1 MANLTIAGVVDEEA
15 KKEFMKIENPNMTK
29 IRKAANAY
37 EKEANS
43 AKLRTDTPKAYQIKN
58 SGGKDVICFVCGN
71 KGHKSGE
78 CTLKRDGLKCN
89 NCKRTG
95 HLAKACQSKPDS
107 GLQQKDLRRDK
118 ARVAKSERAERPES
132 DKEEAI
138 IQEARAV
145 RANTNTPA
153 LLL

>member
-1 MANLTIAGVVDEEA
+1 MHTRRRPTPLNC
-15 KKEFMKIENPNMTK
+15 
-29 IRKAANAY
+29 
-37 EKEANS
+37 
-43 AKLRTDTPKAYQIKN
+43 TDTSKAYLIKN

-71 KGHKSGE
+71 KGYKSRE
-78 CTLKRDGLKCN
+78 CTLKHDNLKSN

-95 HLAKACQSKPDS
+95 HLAKASQSKPDS
-107 GLQQKDLRRDK
+107 GLQQKDRRRDK
-118 ARVAKSERAERPES
+118 ARVAKSKRAERPES
-132 DKEEAI
+132 DEEESI

>member
-1 MANLTIAGVVDEEA
+1 MVDDKA
-15 KKEFMKIENPNMTK
+15 RKEFMKIENPNMTK
-29 IRKAANAY
+29 ILKAADTY

-43 AKLRTDTPKAYQIKN
+43 NKVRTNASKAYQERNQNNKE
-58 SGGKDVICFVCGN
+58 VICYVCGN

-78 CTLKRDGLKCN
+78 CNLKRDGLKCN
-89 NCKRTG
+89 NCKWTG
-95 HLAKACQSKPDS
+95 HLANACQSKPDS
-107 GLQQKDLRRDK
+107 GLQQKDKRKDR
-118 ARVAKSERAERPES
+118 ARVAKAEKTERPES
-132 DKEEAI
+132 DEEEAI

>member
-1 MANLTIAGVVDEEA
+1 M
-15 KKEFMKIENPNMTK
+15 
-29 IRKAANAY
+29 
-37 EKEANS
+37 
-43 AKLRTDTPKAYQIKN
+43 
-58 SGGKDVICFVCGN
+58 
-71 KGHKSGE
+71 
-78 CTLKRDGLKCN
+78 LKRDNLKCS

-107 GLQQKDLRRDK
+107 GLQQKDRQRDK
-118 ARVAKSERAERPES
+118 ARVAKSEKPERPES
-132 DKEEAI
+132 DEKEAI

>member
-1 MANLTIAGVVDEEA
+1 M
-15 KKEFMKIENPNMTK
+15 
-29 IRKAANAY
+29 
-37 EKEANS
+37 
-43 AKLRTDTPKAYQIKN
+43 
-58 SGGKDVICFVCGN
+58 CGN

-78 CTLKRDGLKCN
+78 CTLKRDNLNCS

-107 GLQQKDLRRDK
+107 GLQQEDKLKDR
-118 ARVAKSERAERPES
+118 ARVAKTEGPERHES
-132 DKEEAI
+132 DEEEAI

-153 LLL
+153 LIL

>member
-1 MANLTIAGVVDEEA
+1 
-15 KKEFMKIENPNMTK
+15 MTK
-29 IRKAANAY
+29 IRKAADTY
-37 EKEANS
+37 EKEANCNKVRS
-43 AKLRTDTPKAYQIKN
+43 DTSKAYQVRNQNNKEI
-58 SGGKDVICFVCGN
+58 ICYVCGN

-78 CTLKRDGLKCN
+78 CTLKRDGLKCSH
-89 NCKRTG
+89 CKRTG
-95 HLAKACQSKPDS
+95 HLAKACQSKPDG
-107 GLQQKDLRRDK
+107 GLQQKDK
-118 ARVAKSERAERPES
+118 QERPEC

>member
-1 MANLTIAGVVDEEA
+1 
-15 KKEFMKIENPNMTK
+15 MTK

-43 AKLRTDTPKAYQIKN
+43 AKLRAGTSKVFQIKN
-58 SGGKDVICFVCGN
+58 TGGKDPICFVCGN

-78 CTLKRDGLKCN
+78 STLKCDNLKCS

-107 GLQQKDLRRDK
+107 GLQQKDKRRDR
-118 ARVAKSERAERPES
+118 ARVAKTERSES
-132 DKEEAI
+132 NKEEAI
-138 IQEARAV
+138 IQEARVV

-153 LLL
+153 LIL